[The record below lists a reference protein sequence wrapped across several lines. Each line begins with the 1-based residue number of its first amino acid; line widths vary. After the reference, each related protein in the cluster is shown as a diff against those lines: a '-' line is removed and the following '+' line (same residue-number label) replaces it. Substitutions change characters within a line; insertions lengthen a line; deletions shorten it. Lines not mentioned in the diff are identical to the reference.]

1 MRRKLRNRLRERESY
16 MTQKLPVGS
25 RGLAAVLSGLL
36 LAACGGNSILRDN
49 IQAAHEDADAL
60 IGSKVPPVPTRGLV
74 VTHSG
79 PYVSPE
85 RVARSESTW
94 LHEPVSVRSAGL
106 PFDLCLEEA
115 LAQLAEPPSVAFAV
129 DLSEER
135 TASVTLDHR
144 GGSFA
149 EFLDLLADASGY
161 GWEIRAGALYWMAE
175 VTRTFEIRRVPATLS
190 YSVTSGSDQQQD
202 AVQLGTGGSGGIRA
216 SPRGNAQISLTS
228 AGAFW
233 DGLEETL
240 TQLLGAGDRPPVI
253 DRATGT
259 VVLRGHAG
267 RVRRAGSYI
276 AALNQWLGR
285 QVLLEVQLVTVSLSD
300 EQSSGI
306 DWSLVQTATS
316 ADGLAIAP
324 VASSTLA
331 ELGAQTLGITP
342 AVAGIAASTG
352 EWAGTSLILRAL
364 SAQGRTS
371 VVNSPR
377 LVVLNGQ
384 AAQLQVLNDRG
395 ILSGI
400 DVITRESAALAT
412 EVQLEAGVVST
423 GIAVTILPKIVGDEV
438 FLHANIIMSDLV
450 EVNTAGMAGQTIQLP
465 TVERNQFFQSA
476 RLRTGQTLALGGLLE
491 DRAVDS
497 SETIARFRWLG
508 AANNATQ
515 RTETVLLITPWLL
528 DRPGPSEDALL

>member
-1 MRRKLRNRLRERESY
+1 MERA
-16 MTQKLPVGS
+16 KILS
-25 RGLAAVLSGLL
+25 RAALTIATFS
-36 LAACGGNSILRDN
+36 LAACGGANLLRDS
-49 IQAAHEDADAL
+49 IQEAHEDADAL
-60 IGSKVPPVPTRGLV
+60 IDNKVPALPTRPLV
-74 VTHSG
+74 RTHDG
-79 PYVSPE
+79 PYVSAK

-94 LHEPVSVRSAGL
+94 LHEPVSVRAARL
-106 PFDLCLEEA
+106 PFDLCLEEG
-115 LAQLAEPPSVAFAV
+115 LAQLSEAPSVAFAA
-129 DLSEER
+129 DLAEER

-161 GWEIRAGALYWMAE
+161 GWEIRAGALHWMAE

-190 YSVTSGSDQQQD
+190 YSVSASAGQQQQN
-202 AVQLGTGGSGGIRA
+202 AVQLGAGGSGAIRA
-216 SPRGNAQISLTS
+216 SPQGDAQISLTS
-228 AGAFW
+228 AGLFW
-233 DGLEETL
+233 EDLERTL
-240 TQLLGAGDRPPVI
+240 GQLLGEGDYDPVI

-267 RVRRAGSYI
+267 RIRRAGSYI

-285 QVLLEVQLVTVSLSD
+285 QVLLEVQLVTVSLKD
-300 EQSSGI
+300 EQSSGV
-306 DWSLVQTATS
+306 DWTLVRAATG
-316 ADGLAIAP
+316 ADGMTIAP
-324 VASSTLA
+324 TASSSLA
-331 ELGAQTLGITP
+331 ELGAQALGITP
-342 AVAGIAASTG
+342 ATVGIDANEG
-352 EWAGTSLILRAL
+352 EWRGTSLILRAL

-384 AAQLQVLNDRG
+384 AAQIQVLSDRG

-400 DVITRESAALAT
+400 DVITRETAALAT
-412 EVQLEAGVVST
+412 EVQLQAGVVST
-423 GIAVTILPKIVGDEV
+423 GISVTMLPKIVGDEV

-450 EVNTAGMAGQTIQLP
+450 EVDTAGTATQTIQLP

-491 DRAVDS
+491 NRAVDQ
-497 SETIARFRWLG
+497 SETIARWKWLG
-508 AANNATQ
+508 ARNNATR

-528 DRPGPSEDALL
+528 DRPGPSEDSLL